1 MIQYLFMGNEQTH
14 PLHQIDKI
22 IIDSLITK
30 KTPEDIDYV
39 NLARLIN
46 RYTNFPGE
54 IEIKN
59 DIEKILKFWKITKY
73 ELFSKTKNIWSK
85 SFRPSNTKDD
95 LVGSGFDTSN

>member
-1 MIQYLFMGNEQTH
+1 MIQYLPMSNEQTH
-14 PLHQIDKI
+14 PLHSTDKN

-30 KTPEDIDYV
+30 EKPEDLDLI
-39 NLARLIN
+39 NLARLFN

-59 DIEKILKFWKITKY
+59 DIEKTLKFWKLTIN
-73 ELFSKTKNIWSK
+73 ELFSKTKIIWSK
-85 SFRPSNTKDD
+85 SFRPSNTNKD

>member
-1 MIQYLFMGNEQTH
+1 MSNEQTH
-14 PLHQIDKI
+14 PLHATDKT

-30 KTPEDIDYV
+30 EEPENLDFI

-46 RYTNFPGE
+46 RYETFPGE

-59 DIEKILKFWKITKY
+59 DIEKILKFWKISKN

-85 SFRPSNTKDD
+85 SFRPINTNKD

>member
-1 MIQYLFMGNEQTH
+1 MSNEQTH
-14 PLHQIDKI
+14 PLHEIDKN
-22 IIDSLITK
+22 IIDSLITQK
-30 KTPEDIDYV
+30 NPKDIDFI

-59 DIEKILKFWKITKY
+59 DIDKILKFWKISKID
-73 ELFSKTKNIWSK
+73 LFLKTKNIWSK
-85 SFRPSNTKDD
+85 GFRPSNSNKD

>member
-1 MIQYLFMGNEQTH
+1 MSNEQTH
-14 PLHQIDKI
+14 PLHLTDKN

-30 KTPEDIDYV
+30 KIPEDLDLI

-46 RYTNFPGE
+46 RYNDFPGE

-59 DIEKILKFWKITKY
+59 DIEKILKFWKITKN
-73 ELFSKTKNIWSK
+73 ELFSNTKKIWSE
-85 SFRPSNTKDD
+85 SFRPSNTNKD

>member
-1 MIQYLFMGNEQTH
+1 MSNQQTH
-14 PLHQIDKI
+14 PLHSTDRN

-30 KTPEDIDYV
+30 EEPDDLDLI

-54 IEIKN
+54 LDIKN
-59 DIEKILKFWKITKY
+59 DIEKILKFWKITKIQ
-73 ELFSKTKNIWSK
+73 LFLETKKIWSK
-85 SFRPSNTKDD
+85 SFRPSNTNKD